1 MSGTQSTRPAPQG
14 VPAQFALTLLRETA
28 AIGGDPDRLLARL
41 GLPFTLA
48 GLESG
53 RVQLVSDQQFV
64 LLYGECITA
73 LSAHANRE
81 RDLPPMSKDEVDML
95 CYCVITCE
103 TLAEVIE
110 RARRFCAMLDHRAAD
125 LSLGIDGDT
134 AAFHM
139 STRRLRH
146 SVSGLLTDLN
156 GLSFYHRLFAWLI
169 GERIPVAGYEV
180 YADARLDPATLE
192 RFFQQPI
199 RFGCPDNSFR
209 FPARLLERPVVR
221 SYQRL
226 VERLS
231 VFPFDHL
238 REPREGSRFAEA
250 VEHIVAAR
258 LARAQGVPTLEQFAS
273 YFNVSR
279 ATFQRRLRDEGA
291 GLDEIKQRVRLKLA
305 LELLQPVAQLKVSD
319 VALRLGFG
327 DARAFRRAF
336 LGWTGLSPD
345 AWRRAQSTGAASRT
359 SDVAAPAPM

>member
-1 MSGTQSTRPAPQG
+1 MSGVHQPRAAPPG
-14 VPAQFALTLLRETA
+14 VPAPFALTLLRETA
-28 AIGGDPDRLLARL
+28 AIGVDPDRLLTRL

-48 GLESG
+48 ALEAG
-53 RVQLVSDQQFV
+53 RVQLLTDQQFV

-95 CYCVITCE
+95 CYCVITCV

-125 LSLGIDGDT
+125 LSLVIEGDT
-134 AAFHM
+134 AVFHM
-139 STRRLRH
+139 ATRRLRD

-180 YADARLDPATLE
+180 YAEPILDRGTLE

-209 FPARLLERPVVR
+209 FPARLLAKPVVR

-226 VERLS
+226 VERLA

-238 REPREGSRFAEA
+238 REPRDGSRFADA
-250 VEHIVAAR
+250 VEHIVGAR

-279 ATFQRRLRDEGA
+279 ATFQRRLREEGV
-291 GLDEIKQRVRLKLA
+291 GLEAIKQRVRLKLA
-305 LELLQPVAQLKVSD
+305 CELLQPAARLKVSD
-319 VALRLGFG
+319 VALRLGFS
-327 DARAFRRAF
+327 DVRAFRRAF
-336 LGWTGLSPD
+336 IGWTGRSPD
-345 AWRRAQSTGAASRT
+345 AWRRTAAGT
-359 SDVAAPAPM
+359 WAGG